1 MEEKILNKGFKIK
14 RGFYSVFF
22 MFFFVA
28 VLVLA
33 NLIIQNYD
41 FKYDLTKEKFYS
53 LSEQSLKII
62 NDLKEK
68 INIYV
73 LSAPE
78 ENNFMVNKLLE
89 KYKSKNIN
97 LEYKSQ
103 EKVSVFKKRFESSGE
118 IPDGSIIVEA
128 KNKFKI
134 IKPEDFFEYDI
145 DYTTFQQKLKGIN
158 IEPEITNAIY
168 YVTNDFSPKIYKL
181 IGHGEEDLNDI
192 YKKQIEFAGYEL
204 KDLDL
209 LNEKKVPDDCEILF
223 ITTPEKDWT
232 EQEKNLIDDY
242 LSEHSV
248 IIFMD
253 LTNKSFENVNAL
265 TKKYGFEFRN
275 NLVIENSG
283 ENFLRDYKTYLIPNY
298 TQNEICNNLQ
308 DKKYKLLIPFCQHVF
323 INHDE
328 NIKVLLE
335 SSRDSY
341 AKADPNSKNPEKE
354 KNDLSGPLNLAICYS
369 KDKTKIIAVGSKYIL
384 DPEINNFV
392 RGSNLDFLISALNN
406 LCANKNKSLYVPPK
420 NYDKKYISFTH
431 NQAIIISVT
440 SIIIIPLIIFV
451 VGLIIIKKRQNQ
463 S

>member
-1 MEEKILNKGFKIK
+1 MNKGFKIK

-22 MFFFVA
+22 VFFFVA

-33 NLIIQNYD
+33 NLIIENYD
-41 FKYDLTKEKFYS
+41 FKYDLTEEKFYS

-103 EKVSVFKKRFESSGE
+103 EKVSVFKKKFENGGE

-134 IKPEDFFEYDI
+134 IKPEDFFEYDF
-145 DYTTFQQKLKGIN
+145 DYANLQQQLKGIN

-181 IGHGEEDLNDI
+181 IGHGEENLNDI

-242 LSEHSV
+242 LSRHSA

-253 LTNKSFENVNAL
+253 LTNKSFENLNAL
-265 TKKYGFEFRN
+265 TKKYGFEFKN

-283 ENFLRDYKTYLIPNY
+283 ENFLRDYKTHLIPNY
-298 TQNEICNNLQ
+298 TQNEICDKLQ
-308 DKKYKLLIPFCQHVF
+308 DKKYKLLIPFCQHIF
-323 INHDE
+323 INQDE

-335 SSRDSY
+335 SSKYSY
-341 AKADPNSKNPEKE
+341 AKINPDSKNIEKE
-354 KNDLSGPLNLAICYS
+354 KNDLSGPLNLAISYS

-384 DPEINNFV
+384 EPETNNFV

-431 NQAIIISVT
+431 NQALIISVT

-451 VGLIIIKKRQNQ
+451 VGVIIIKKRQNQ
-463 S
+463 G

>member
-33 NLIIQNYD
+33 NLIIENYD

-53 LSEQSLKII
+53 LSDQSLKII

-103 EKVSVFKKRFESSGE
+103 EKVAVFKKKFESGGE

-134 IKPEDFFEYDI
+134 IKPEDFFEYDF

-181 IGHGEEDLNDI
+181 IGHGEEDLNDV

-223 ITTPEKDWT
+223 IRT
-232 EQEKNLIDDY
+232 
-242 LSEHSV
+242 
-248 IIFMD
+248 
-253 LTNKSFENVNAL
+253 
-265 TKKYGFEFRN
+265 
-275 NLVIENSG
+275 
-283 ENFLRDYKTYLIPNY
+283 
-298 TQNEICNNLQ
+298 
-308 DKKYKLLIPFCQHVF
+308 
-323 INHDE
+323 
-328 NIKVLLE
+328 
-335 SSRDSY
+335 
-341 AKADPNSKNPEKE
+341 
-354 KNDLSGPLNLAICYS
+354 
-369 KDKTKIIAVGSKYIL
+369 
-384 DPEINNFV
+384 
-392 RGSNLDFLISALNN
+392 
-406 LCANKNKSLYVPPK
+406 
-420 NYDKKYISFTH
+420 
-431 NQAIIISVT
+431 
-440 SIIIIPLIIFV
+440 
-451 VGLIIIKKRQNQ
+451 
-463 S
+463 